1 MSHPLNPLSFP
12 LHGTRL
18 IEASAGTGKTWT
30 IAALYVRLVLGH
42 GDAQSGLGRPLQPAE
57 ILVMTFTKAATRE
70 LSDRIR
76 ERLVEAAQFFRGAPA
91 HEADPYLAALLDEY
105 RGDPAGR
112 EQAAYRLA
120 LAAEAMDESA
130 VSTIDAWCYRML
142 GEHAFD
148 SGALFDEE
156 LVESERAL
164 YGVALRDYWRSHVY
178 ALSSEQFDVV
188 HGCWR
193 DLGSFDQALCDLVER
208 ASLIEDGHPGKP
220 LSEVLTIGSQ
230 HILQQCPD
238 RQAWAEHTR
247 LMEAWFR
254 QHQGRINGTIYKKT
268 TVDHFFAALQEW
280 VQTETQARPGAGF
293 YANDAWAKW
302 GIDKLLGALRG
313 APDTPVPAGFAQL
326 PELKRQ
332 LDAVPEIVPFVLAHA
347 ACAIAARMQEL
358 KAAARAFGFADMLA
372 RLKQA
377 LEGENGAALRSRI
390 LARYPIAMIDEF
402 QDTSPDQYAIFDM
415 LYKVSGNDADTGL
428 FLIGDPKQAIYGFRG
443 ADIHSY
449 LAARRATEGR
459 HYWLS
464 RNFRSTTPLVTAV
477 NRLFAH
483 AEGQGGQPGHPKGAF
498 GFRDGEHNALPFLP
512 VEAKGRDERLV
523 RAGASVPA
531 MTIWAGAADG
541 YKNAASMQSAFAK
554 SCAEQIVALLNDDS
568 AGLHS
573 AHGMRRLA
581 PADFAILIKNR
592 FEAGVVQR
600 ALRARGVPSVYLS
613 DSDSVFESGE
623 AADVLRWLQAVADP
637 LNAALVRC
645 ALATRT
651 AGMPLAAL
659 AELTTDDLVWESR
672 VEQLKSLKIVWQ
684 RYGVLAMLRRFL
696 HELELP
702 SRLLGRHGGERSL
715 TNLLHLAELLQRESQ
730 YLDGEQGLIR
740 WLGEQIQSSVEAGQE
755 HILRLES
762 DAQLVKI
769 VTIHKS
775 KGLEYPLVFLP
786 FAAAFRPVTTTK
798 RTYLEYMDREAGCR
812 KIEFDL
818 SAEVR
823 AIADQARLEE
833 DIRLLYVALTRARHG
848 VWIGVA
854 DVGGK
859 CHQSAF
865 GYLAAG
871 GMPLPPAELKAA
883 LARMSSGCEHIDVV
897 DVPVPAAETSLSL
910 AGQLPP
916 LRQPH
921 EFHAKFERNWTV
933 ASYSSIVK
941 SIGKARS
948 PATQAEQKMSEVIDT
963 AAAPGVTEPGPWHRF
978 PRGALPGL
986 FIHEML
992 EWMMDEG
999 LEQVDQPS
1007 YREQLRARCA
1017 RSAWQGWQDEV
1028 ADWIIHTAGT
1038 TLPPV
1043 GTSLSGLHR
1052 ARAETEFWLPTAGLQ
1067 TAELDRLCQTHL
1079 LPGLARPA
1087 LSERQLTGMLH
1098 GFIDLMF
1105 EHEGRYWILDY
1116 KSNALGDDDSAYH
1129 PGALQAVVADKRYEV
1144 QGVIYLLALH
1154 RMLKSRLGASYD
1166 PARQLGGAVF
1176 LFLRGVGNP
1185 ATRGCCT
1192 LVADLDLLEK
1202 LDHLL
1207 PTAQLESAV

>member
-1 MSHPLNPLSFP
+1 MSHSLNPLSFP

-42 GDAQSGLGRPLQPAE
+42 GDAQTGLGRPLQPAE

-76 ERLVEAAQFFRGAPA
+76 ERLVEAAQFFRGGSA

-105 RGDPAGR
+105 RGDPDGR

-188 HGCWR
+188 HGCWH
-193 DLGSFDQALCDLVER
+193 DLGSFDKAMCDLVER
-208 ASLIEDGHPGKP
+208 ASLIEDEHPGKP
-220 LSEVLTIGSQ
+220 LSEVLAIGSQ

-238 RQAWAEHTR
+238 RQVWAER
-247 LMEAWFR
+247 ARVMEAWFR
-254 QHQGRINGTIYKKT
+254 QHEGRIKANIYQPV
-268 TVDHFFAALQEW
+268 TVDRFFTALREW
-280 VQTETQARPGAGF
+280 VLSDTQARPGAGF
-293 YANDAWAKW
+293 YANEAWAKW
-302 GIDKLLGALRG
+302 ETDKLLGALRG

-347 ACAIAARMQEL
+347 ARAIAARMQEL
-358 KAAARAFGFADMLA
+358 KAAARTFGFADMLA

-483 AEGQGGQPGHPKGAF
+483 AEGQGGQGGHPKGAF

-512 VEAKGRDERLV
+512 VEAKGRDERLL

-541 YKNAASMQSAFAK
+541 YKNAASMQSEFAK

-568 AGLHS
+568 AGFHS
-573 AHGMRRLA
+573 AHGMRHLA
-581 PADFAILIKNR
+581 PADFAILVKNR

-651 AGMPLAAL
+651 AGMPLTAL

-730 YLDGEQGLIR
+730 HLDGEQGLIR

-786 FAAAFRPVTTTK
+786 FAAAFGPVTTAK

-818 SAEVR
+818 SAEVC

-921 EFHAKFERNWTV
+921 EFHAEFERNWTV

-941 SIGKARS
+941 SIGRARS

-963 AAAPGVTEPGPWHRF
+963 AAAPDVTEQGPWHRF

-1017 RSAWQGWQDEV
+1017 RSAWHGWQDEV
-1028 ADWIIHTAGT
+1028 ADWMIHTAGT

-1043 GTSLSGLHR
+1043 GTSLSALHR

-1067 TAELDRLCQTHL
+1067 TAELDRLCRTHL
-1079 LPGLARPA
+1079 LPGLGRPA

-1116 KSNALGDDDSAYH
+1116 KSNALGTDDGAYH
-1129 PGALQAVVADKRYEV
+1129 LGALQAVVADKRYEV

-1154 RMLKSRLGASYD
+1154 RMLKSRLGSSYD

-1185 ATRGCCT
+1185 ATRGCCP
-1192 LVADLDLLEK
+1192 LVADLNLLEK